1 MNQDE
6 LYDKGRAEAIKK
18 LISLQNQNNINQD
31 RRRNA
36 VTTVRDV
43 LRDRRSSNQE
53 VVAEPRLV
61 EEEGVA
67 NDVVVENP
75 DVNSEAIVAVVVP
88 DDVAAVVSEEVKEAI
103 VEENPDQAVEIPVQV
118 EEEKY
123 NDFVPIIS
131 VPIASTFHDNY
142 AIPLHRILKT
152 KPKPPIDDDEPL
164 SFAARRMR
172 FSGNPRTAAPSV
184 STGAAAGGAAAPC
197 PIDTRTNLRHRR
209 QIAKLKADCLKYCAE
224 LGKKLE
230 DEIPTDAPKEEWE
243 NLYHDL
249 LTEKKKK
256 KAKGLYRDALDWSS
270 LFVQQVVESFHP
282 VGLQGRG
289 FSKVIRESKDFDND
303 LDELYEE
310 QDISWF
316 RNIPPAATIVNK
328 YINKFSENHW
338 ENLTGDK
345 EKNDAATQEEKG
357 PVLHEK
363 SVAPP
368 VAPQPPVAR
377 PLPARPKKKNVRK
390 AEPVAAVAMQQQP
403 QWDPA
408 IMQQFMYYQMMM
420 QQQQYALAQQQ
431 QQQQF
436 QVPMTQ
442 LSHGAPMTQFL
453 PPLTAP
459 MTQFVPP
466 VTAPQQPLIAP
477 IVQPPITTAPVII
490 APEGDTKLDVSEALA
505 KTDRKAFFERRKKE
519 MNL

>member
-164 SFAARRMR
+164 
-172 FSGNPRTAAPSV
+172 
-184 STGAAAGGAAAPC
+184 
-197 PIDTRTNLRHRR
+197 
-209 QIAKLKADCLKYCAE
+209 
-224 LGKKLE
+224 
-230 DEIPTDAPKEEWE
+230 
-243 NLYHDL
+243 
-249 LTEKKKK
+249 
-256 KAKGLYRDALDWSS
+256 
-270 LFVQQVVESFHP
+270 
-282 VGLQGRG
+282 
-289 FSKVIRESKDFDND
+289 
-303 LDELYEE
+303 
-310 QDISWF
+310 
-316 RNIPPAATIVNK
+316 
-328 YINKFSENHW
+328 
-338 ENLTGDK
+338 
-345 EKNDAATQEEKG
+345 
-357 PVLHEK
+357 
-363 SVAPP
+363 
-368 VAPQPPVAR
+368 
-377 PLPARPKKKNVRK
+377 
-390 AEPVAAVAMQQQP
+390 
-403 QWDPA
+403 
-408 IMQQFMYYQMMM
+408 
-420 QQQQYALAQQQ
+420 
-431 QQQQF
+431 
-436 QVPMTQ
+436 
-442 LSHGAPMTQFL
+442 
-453 PPLTAP
+453 
-459 MTQFVPP
+459 
-466 VTAPQQPLIAP
+466 
-477 IVQPPITTAPVII
+477 
-490 APEGDTKLDVSEALA
+490 
-505 KTDRKAFFERRKKE
+505 
-519 MNL
+519 